1 MRLWGILKIVINTY
15 MKLVSIKIKN
25 YKSIKEVVFDLDH
38 DIPEQTYSL
47 IGINEAG
54 KSSFLEAISFFD
66 EKEIIIEKKFF
77 HNENGGML
85 GDIEIILEYEDCDE
99 INEAIKQSL
108 EGKSIDK
115 SIVDRIDIKKLIIK
129 RVFKINT
136 KGVLEIEDVNFTDQ
150 LKNCVY
156 DPTTQKIILKS
167 ELVEKPEIEVEFDLM
182 QCLLDNFDLLN
193 TCYLNT
199 HNTLFWKSSSKYLID
214 QPVDLNLFKANPREV
229 SVPLANCFNIIGV
242 NDEDIS
248 SSVDNILSDSTARK
262 NFIGRIEEKVT
273 NHIKNIWKEHKISVH
288 FDLNA
293 NLITFLVEDEGV
305 KHDNKTTD
313 QRSDGFRQFISFLLS
328 VSAESKTGELQN
340 YILLIDEPEQHLH
353 PKAAEFLKEDLIKIS
368 SKSED
373 SNVVFFA
380 THSIFMIDQEVLE
393 RNYSVIK
400 KDNKETHI
408 EKVDGNINTYSSI
421 IFNVFNVYTN
431 DYHNE
436 LIGWIQSEKEI
447 FESCKFNEYLKLNI
461 KDKKSLY
468 IEILKD
474 GSKKEH
480 HDIVLPLYIRHQIH
494 HPENEENDKFKKYE
508 LVKSIDELVKLK
520 QKIAADTDKKLS
532 SRTQT

>member
-1 MRLWGILKIVINTY
+1 
-15 MKLVSIKIKN
+15 MKLITIKIRN
-25 YKSIKEVVFDLDH
+25 YKSIKEVVFNLDYN
-38 DIPEQTYSL
+38 IPEQTYSL

-66 EKEIIIEKKFF
+66 EKERIIEKKFF
-77 HNENGGML
+77 HNENGGVV
-85 GDIEIILEYEDCDE
+85 GDIEVVLEYDNCDE
-99 INEAIKQSL
+99 IKEQVRQNLEEKAID
-108 EGKSIDK
+108 ESIINK
-115 SIVDRIDIKKLIIK
+115 IDIKKVIIK
-129 RVFKINT
+129 RVFKIDN
-136 KGVLEIEDVNFTDQ
+136 KGVLEIEDIEFADQ

-167 ELVEKPEIEVEFDLM
+167 ELTEKSEKELQFDLKK
-182 QCLLDNFDLLN
+182 CLLDNFNLLN
-193 TCYLNT
+193 ICYSNT

-214 QPVDLNLFKANPREV
+214 QPVDLNLFKSNPREV

-242 NDEDIS
+242 YDNDILL
-248 SSVDNILSDSTARK
+248 SVDNILSDSTARK

-273 NHIKNIWKEHKISVH
+273 DHIKNIWKEHKISIH

-328 VSAESKTGELQN
+328 VSAESETGELKN

-353 PKAAEFLKEDLIKIS
+353 PKAAEYLKEDLIKIS

-380 THSIFMIDQEVLE
+380 THSIFMIDQEVIE

-400 KDNKETHI
+400 KDNKETRI
-408 EKVDGNINTYSSI
+408 EKIDGNINTYSSI

-447 FESCKFNEYLKLNI
+447 FEANNFNKYLKLNI
-461 KDKKSLY
+461 KEKKSQY
-468 IEILKD
+468 IEILKN
-474 GSKKEH
+474 GLEKKH
-480 HDIVLPLYIRHQIH
+480 SDIALPLYIRHQIH
-494 HPENEENDKFKKYE
+494 HPENEKNDKFTKDE
-508 LVKSIDELVKLK
+508 LVKSIDELTKLK
-520 QKIAADTDKKLS
+520 QKITADTDKKLS
-532 SRTQT
+532 ENLI